1 MKNLIFL
8 LHFILFHKYFFPL
21 PLYFSFLRGRYSN
34 LVTISRRNS
43 DREIWWRCS
52 YLFQSSSQGNINIMV
67 GLDWCRLKLNYISYT
82 FVFPVN
88 KRLIV
93 APDFFNPALKVL
105 CMLQGYVWLKDK
117 ILSEDGRRQQ
127 SKLREAAVIADRIGC
142 SITQLAIGEELSL
155 NIKDDYVPLKQL
167 LKSEYQNENYRWIF
181 QGL

>member
-8 LHFILFHKYFFPL
+8 LHFILFHKYFFSLPL
-21 PLYFSFLRGRYSN
+21 PVYFSFLRGRYSN

-155 NIKDDYVPLKQL
+155 NIKDDYVLLKQL
-167 LKSEYQNENYRWIF
+167 LK
-181 QGL
+181 